1 MNQTYIIKLLILII
15 VLLSIYLYQTNIAY
29 KQSLT
34 IIDELTLSPL

>member
-15 VLLSIYLYQTNIAY
+15 VMLYIYLYQTNIAY
-29 KQSLT
+29 KQSLA